1 MSTGGITNGE
11 AEEGVSIDFYIPSNT
26 ERAFP
31 ARFTVQKEKEKCFSI
46 GKEHICGD

>member
-11 AEEGVSIDFYIPSNT
+11 AKEGVSIDFYIPSNT

-31 ARFTVQKEKEKCFSI
+31 ARFAAQKENKKGFST
-46 GKEHICGD
+46 GEEYICSE